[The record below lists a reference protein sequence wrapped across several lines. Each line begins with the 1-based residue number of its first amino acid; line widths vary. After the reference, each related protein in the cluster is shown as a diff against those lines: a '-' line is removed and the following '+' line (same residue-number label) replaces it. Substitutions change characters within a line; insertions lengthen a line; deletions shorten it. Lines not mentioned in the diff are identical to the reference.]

1 MLIKS
6 VSLTKVSFISV
17 LHFSNGEQFLNT
29 TCVIAPSA
37 ISSVLAA
44 FLLVTVIF
52 PVTKYM
58 HQNNQRLDSNNFVK
72 ILLAYFLNNYLLIRC
87 Q

>member
-1 MLIKS
+1 MKS
-6 VSLTKVSFISV
+6 ALSTNVSLIS
-17 LHFSNGEQFLNT
+17 LLQSLNGEQFLNT

-72 ILLAYFLNNYLLIRC
+72 ILLAYFLNNYLLICC